1 MAPKAPMYFE
11 RGDTI
16 TTLKL
21 TKTSKKYFL
30 SKDILLPPFKNLQT

>member
-1 MAPKAPMYFE
+1 MYFE

-16 TTLKL
+16 TTLKF

-30 SKDILLPPFKNLQT
+30 SKDIIIATF